1 MIENQI
7 AETEKKNGI
16 IKEIV
21 LTVEAHISTA
31 RDISQRLQDLR
42 GRLIGDKC
50 EETEKSVTDG
60 PMPVL
65 SETEELS
72 ERLDV
77 MRQIMEE
84 SLNDL
89 AALERL

>member
-1 MIENQI
+1 MIENQVGI
-7 AETEKKNGI
+7 DKKPGI

-21 LTVEAHISTA
+21 MTVEACIGTA

-50 EETEKSVTDG
+50 EETEGNAKDG
-60 PMPVL
+60 PVPVL
-65 SETEELS
+65 SETGELTD
-72 ERLDV
+72 RLDV
-77 MRQIMEE
+77 MRQVMEE

>member
-1 MIENQI
+1 MIENQVG
-7 AETEKKNGI
+7 AEEKKNGI

-50 EETEKSVTDG
+50 EETEKSDIDG
-60 PMPVL
+60 PTPVL

-77 MRQIMEE
+77 MRKIMEE